1 MTDVIDAFD
10 PTAAFMDLAARV
22 NDDEFL
28 VHRGRFLTGDILVE
42 IGDVPFI
49 VAIDKGKVA
58 AVERGPF
65 PLRPWVFAVRGSEEG
80 WRGFWQ
86 PIPPPQFHDIFAL
99 VKRGHFRLE
108 GDLHPFMANLLYMK
122 DLLAAPR
129 QKLTAVSAEK
139 TTGPIT
145 GPIIEPIIGR
155 YVHLD
160 LGGRD
165 NRIYF
170 EEAGQGI
177 PLVCLHTAAA
187 DGRQY
192 RHLMTDSAI
201 TDNFRVIAFDL
212 PWHGKS
218 LPPAGW
224 NHEIYQ
230 LTVDSYVEAIRRFCQ
245 ALELDQPVVMGCS
258 IGGRIVVKLAIDH
271 ADEFRAVIGLEASDY
286 QPPWGDHGWA
296 AHHPN
301 IHGGEA
307 SAGMVSGMMA
317 PQSPEET
324 RWETLWQYMQS
335 GPGVFKG
342 DRFPYD
348 FRDQVAAIDTE
359 ICQLFLLTGDYD
371 FTVPP
376 ETTQLIA
383 DKVPGA
389 EFTVMTEMGH
399 FCINENPARFRQYL
413 LPILDRIWAAG

>member
-1 MTDVIDAFD
+1 
-10 PTAAFMDLAARV
+10 
-22 NDDEFL
+22 
-28 VHRGRFLTGDILVE
+28 
-42 IGDVPFI
+42 
-49 VAIDKGKVA
+49 
-58 AVERGPF
+58 
-65 PLRPWVFAVRGSEEG
+65 
-80 WRGFWQ
+80 
-86 PIPPPQFHDIFAL
+86 
-99 VKRGHFRLE
+99 
-108 GDLHPFMANLLYMK
+108 
-122 DLLAAPR
+122 
-129 QKLTAVSAEK
+129 
-139 TTGPIT
+139 
-145 GPIIEPIIGR
+145 
-155 YVHLD
+155 
-160 LGGRD
+160 
-165 NRIYF
+165 
-170 EEAGQGI
+170 
-177 PLVCLHTAAA
+177 
-187 DGRQY
+187 
-192 RHLMTDSAI
+192 MTDSAI